1 MLEQHGEVSVRQRLI
16 DSAVLLFTTRG
27 YAATSV
33 REIVEMAGVTKP
45 ALYYH
50 FESKEGIYLAIL
62 DDLVKL
68 ADEGIAASLVPSGTA
83 RERLEGFLLGIYEL
97 FETRKAWV
105 RMINAVFWGPAQ
117 GVPPF
122 DFETF
127 HTKLLNVISEIVGQ
141 GIASGELRAAD
152 PGDVTLALMGVL
164 SFNMDLDLAHP
175 ELGLGRD
182 GLRRVLDLLF
192 SGLAVPTPTSTHQ
205 ETSR

>member
-1 MLEQHGEVSVRQRLI
+1 MHEQPGEVSVRQRLM
-16 DSAVLLFTTRG
+16 DSAVLLFTNRG

-50 FESKEGIYLAIL
+50 FDSKEGIYLAIL
-62 DDLVKL
+62 DDLVKI
-68 ADEGIAASLVPSGTA
+68 ADEGIAASRVVSGSA
-83 RERLEGFLLGIYEL
+83 RERLEGFLLGIYRL
-97 FETRKAWV
+97 FESKKAWV

-127 HTKLLNVISEIVGQ
+127 HTKLLNVISEIVGE
-141 GIASGELRAAD
+141 GIAAGELRAGD

-175 ELGLGRD
+175 ELGLGTD

-192 SGLAVPTPTSTHQ
+192 SGLAAPAPSHMHQ

>member
-1 MLEQHGEVSVRQRLI
+1 M

-62 DDLVKL
+62 EDLVKI
-68 ADEGIAASLVPSGTA
+68 ADEGIAASRVAHGTA
-83 RERLEGFLLGIYEL
+83 RERLEAFLLGIYGL
-97 FETRKAWV
+97 FETKKAWV

-127 HTKLLNVISEIVGQ
+127 HQKLMAVLSEIVAE
-141 GIASGELRAAD
+141 GIAGGELRAAD
-152 PGDVTLALMGVL
+152 PGDVTLALLFVI
-164 SFNMDLDLAHP
+164 SFYFYLVIEHH
-175 ELGLGRD
+175 
-182 GLRRVLDLLF
+182 V
-192 SGLAVPTPTSTHQ
+192 V
-205 ETSR
+205 

>member
-1 MLEQHGEVSVRQRLI
+1 MHEQPGEVSVRQRLM
-16 DSAVLLFTTRG
+16 DSAVLLFTNRG

-50 FESKEGIYLAIL
+50 FDSKEGIYLAIL
-62 DDLVKL
+62 DDLVRI
-68 ADEGIAASLVPSGTA
+68 ADEGIAASRVATGTA
-83 RERLEGFLLGIYEL
+83 RERLEGFLLGIYGL

-105 RMINAVFWGPAQ
+105 RMINSVFWGPAQ

-122 DFETF
+122 DFESF
-127 HTKLLNVISEIVGQ
+127 HTKLLNVISELVTE
-141 GIASGELRAAD
+141 GIAKGELRAAEPQD
-152 PGDVTLALMGVL
+152 ITLALMGVL
-164 SFNMDLDLAHP
+164 SFNMDLTLAHP
-175 ELGLGRD
+175 ELGLGKD

-192 SGLAVPTPTSTHQ
+192 SGLAAPAPPPLNQ

>member
-1 MLEQHGEVSVRQRLI
+1 MHEQPGEVSVRQRLM
-16 DSAVLLFTTRG
+16 DSAVLLFTNRG

-50 FESKEGIYLAIL
+50 FDSKEGIYLAIL
-62 DDLVKL
+62 DDLVKI
-68 ADEGIAASLVPSGTA
+68 ADEGIAASRVASGTA

-127 HTKLLNVISEIVGQ
+127 HTKLLNVISEIVTE
-141 GIASGELRAAD
+141 GIASGELRAAE
-152 PGDVTLALMGVL
+152 PYDVTLALMGVL
-164 SFNMDLDLAHP
+164 SFNMDLTLAHP
-175 ELGLGRD
+175 ELGLGKD

-192 SGLAVPTPTSTHQ
+192 SGLAEPTPPPMNQ
-205 ETSR
+205 ETPR

>member
-1 MLEQHGEVSVRQRLI
+1 M
-16 DSAVLLFTTRG
+16 DSAILLFTSRG

-62 DDLVKL
+62 EDLVKI
-68 ADEGIAASLVPSGTA
+68 ADEAIAASRVVKGTA
-83 RERLEGFLLGIYEL
+83 RERLQGFLLGIYHI
-97 FETRKAWV
+97 FEKKKAEV

-127 HTKLLNVISEIVGQ
+127 HHKLRSVISEIVAE
-141 GIASGELRAAD
+141 GIAEGDLRAAD
-152 PGDVTLALMGVL
+152 PADVTLALMGVL
-164 SFNMDLDLAHP
+164 SFNMDLTLAHP
-175 ELGLGRD
+175 ELGLGQD
-182 GLRRVLDLLF
+182 GLRRTLDLVF
-192 SGLAVPTPTSTHQ
+192 AGLAAPAHTQQ

>member
-1 MLEQHGEVSVRQRLI
+1 MTEEAGESSVRKRLMDAAI
-16 DSAVLLFTTRG
+16 LLFTNRG

-62 DDLVKL
+62 EELVKT
-68 ADEGIAASLVPSGTA
+68 ADHVLEASRVEQGTA
-83 RERLEGFLLGIYEL
+83 RERIEGFLTHVFDH
-97 FETRKAWV
+97 FERRKAEV

-127 HTKLLNVISEIVGQ
+127 HRMFQDFVRETVVK
-141 GIASGELRAAD
+141 GIASGELRPLD
-152 PGDVTLALMGVL
+152 PEIVTLTIVGVL
-164 SFNMDLDLAHP
+164 SFSMDMNLAHP
-175 ELGLGRD
+175 ELAFGQD
-182 GLRRVLDLLF
+182 GLRRTLDLVF
-192 SGLAVPTPTSTHQ
+192 TGIAAPKAADQ
-205 ETSR
+205 ETRQ

>member
-1 MLEQHGEVSVRQRLI
+1 M
-16 DSAVLLFTTRG
+16 DSAVLLFTNRG

-33 REIVEMAGVTKP
+33 REIVEMSGVTKP

-50 FESKEGIYLAIL
+50 FDSKEGIYVAIL
-62 DDLVKL
+62 EDLVKI
-68 ADEGIAASLVPSGTA
+68 ADEGIAASRVASGTA
-83 RERLEGFLLGIYEL
+83 RERLEGFLLGVYQL
-97 FETRKAWV
+97 FETKKAWV

-117 GVPPF
+117 GAPPF

-127 HTKLLNVISEIVGQ
+127 HTKLRNVISEIVGE
-141 GIASGELRAAD
+141 GIAAGEFRAAD

-192 SGLAVPTPTSTHQ
+192 TGLAAPVLIPTSTPTYQ

>member
-1 MLEQHGEVSVRQRLI
+1 MLDHSGEVSVRQRLM

-50 FESKEGIYLAIL
+50 FDSKEGIYLAIL
-62 DDLVKL
+62 EDLVKI
-68 ADEGIAASLVPSGTA
+68 ADEGIAASRVVSGTA
-83 RERLEGFLLGIYEL
+83 RERLEGFLLGIYGL

-127 HTKLLNVISEIVGQ
+127 HTKLLNVISEIVTE

-175 ELGLGRD
+175 EIGLGRD

-192 SGLAVPTPTSTHQ
+192 SGVAAPATSPRHQ

>member
-1 MLEQHGEVSVRQRLI
+1 MLEQSGEVSVRQRLM

-62 DDLVKL
+62 DELVRI
-68 ADEGIAASLVPSGTA
+68 ADEGIAASLVATGTV
-83 RERLEGFLLGIYEL
+83 RERLEAFLLGVYAL
-97 FETRKAWV
+97 FETKRAWV

>member
-1 MLEQHGEVSVRQRLI
+1 M
-16 DSAVLLFTTRG
+16 DSAVLLFTNRG

-62 DDLVKL
+62 DELVKI
-68 ADEGIAASLVPSGTA
+68 ADEGIAASRISTGTA
-83 RERLEGFLLGIYEL
+83 RERLEGFLLGIYDL
-97 FETRKAWV
+97 FESKKAWV

-117 GVPPF
+117 GAPPF

-127 HTKLLNVISEIVGQ
+127 HKKMLDVLSEIAAE
-141 GIASGELRAAD
+141 GIAAGEIRAASPD
-152 PGDVTLALMGVL
+152 DVTLALMGVL
-164 SFNMDLDLAHP
+164 SFNMDLALAHP
-175 ELGLGRD
+175 EIGLGKD
-182 GLRRVLDLLF
+182 GFRRVLDLLF
-192 SGLAVPTPTSTHQ
+192 SGLAAPGTAPERQ

>member
-1 MLEQHGEVSVRQRLI
+1 MLEQVGEVSVRQRLM

-62 DDLVKL
+62 DELVRI
-68 ADEGIAASLVPSGTA
+68 ADEGIAASRVAGGTA
-83 RERLEGFLLGIYEL
+83 RERLEGFLLGIYAL
-97 FETRKAWV
+97 FEKKRAWV

-122 DFETF
+122 DFQTF
-127 HTKLLNVISEIVGQ
+127 HQKLLAVLSEIVAE
-141 GIASGELRAAD
+141 GIAAGELRAAD
-152 PGDVTLALMGVL
+152 PDAVTLALMGVL

-192 SGLAVPTPTSTHQ
+192 SGLAVPALTSTHQ

>member
-1 MLEQHGEVSVRQRLI
+1 MHEDLGESSVRKRLI
-16 DSAVLLFTTRG
+16 DAAILLFTTRG

-50 FESKEGIYLAIL
+50 FDSKEGIYLAIL
-62 DDLVKL
+62 DDLVKI
-68 ADEGIAASLVPSGTA
+68 ADEGIAASRVASGTA
-83 RERLEGFLLGIYEL
+83 RERLEGFLLGIYGL

-127 HTKLLNVISEIVGQ
+127 HAKLRNVISEIVSE
-141 GIASGELRAAD
+141 GIAAGEIRSAD
-152 PGDVTLALMGVL
+152 PDDVTLALMGVL